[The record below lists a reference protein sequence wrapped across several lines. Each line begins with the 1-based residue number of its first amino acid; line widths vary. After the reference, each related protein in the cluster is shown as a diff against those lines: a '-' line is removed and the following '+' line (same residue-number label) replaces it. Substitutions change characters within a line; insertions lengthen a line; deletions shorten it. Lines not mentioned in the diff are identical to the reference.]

1 MHDILIKNGTIVDPS
16 QNLNSTKDI
25 SISNRK
31 IASIEDSIDE
41 SKARQ
46 VINADGLIVTPGL
59 IDLHVHAFWGGSTYG
74 IDPDIGNL
82 AKGVTTALDAGS
94 AGAWTFPAFRSH
106 VIDRAETRL
115 YALLNIAGPGLV
127 FKDDSELHD
136 LARAD
141 VDQAVEVGLKNKD
154 RVVGIK
160 ARLGR
165 VQALENDVEALK
177 RSIEA
182 AELLDGFVMIHVGN
196 SASHLPKLMRMLR
209 PGDAVTHSFHGL
221 SDGVLDKT
229 GEVLDGMK
237 EAQSR
242 GVVIDVGHGA
252 GGFSF
257 PAAEKALSEGVYP
270 GTISSDLHIH
280 NIEGPVF
287 DLTTTLSKF
296 IYLGMSLE
304 DVIRCSTEIPAKTM
318 GVANELGT
326 LKPGSHGDVTIM
338 RMEEGRFIFR
348 DRLSKA
354 TSLGNNTWEPGTSM
368 EATQRLTH
376 VHTIKNGEVYRP
388 WLR

>member
-1 MHDILIKNGTIVDPS
+1 
-16 QNLNSTKDI
+16 
-25 SISNRK
+25 
-31 IASIEDSIDE
+31 
-41 SKARQ
+41 
-46 VINADGLIVTPGL
+46 
-59 IDLHVHAFWGGSTYG
+59 
-74 IDPDIGNL
+74 
-82 AKGVTTALDAGS
+82 
-94 AGAWTFPAFRSH
+94 
-106 VIDRAETRL
+106 
-115 YALLNIAGPGLV
+115 
-127 FKDDSELHD
+127 
-136 LARAD
+136 
-141 VDQAVEVGLKNKD
+141 
-154 RVVGIK
+154 
-160 ARLGR
+160 
-165 VQALENDVEALK
+165 
-177 RSIEA
+177 
-182 AELLDGFVMIHVGN
+182 
-196 SASHLPKLMRMLR
+196 MLR
-209 PGDAVTHSFHGL
+209 PGDAVTHSFHGF

-237 EAQSR
+237 EAQAR

-257 PAAEKALSEGVYP
+257 PAAEKALSQGVYP

-304 DVIRCSTEIPAKTM
+304 DVIRCSTEVPAKTM
-318 GVANELGT
+318 GLSNELGT

-338 RMEEGRFIFR
+338 RMEKGRFTFR

-354 TSLGNNTWEPGTSM
+354 TSLGNNTWEPGTCV